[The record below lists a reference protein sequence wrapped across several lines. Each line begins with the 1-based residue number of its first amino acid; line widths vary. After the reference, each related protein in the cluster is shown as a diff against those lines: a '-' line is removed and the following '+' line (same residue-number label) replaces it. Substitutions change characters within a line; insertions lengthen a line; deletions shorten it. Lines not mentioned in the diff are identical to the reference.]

1 MEKWWTLVESNHVLI
16 LFRDALNHQTSSVSK
31 HIGQIRKHFRRLAFR
46 LTLTGCTSH
55 RHLFVHPCLTGWAFP
70 MQDAFAFDLRLL
82 DHFGFTH
89 TMSIPQNVVPAIR
102 IELMYA
108 SL

>member
-1 MEKWWTLVESNHVLI
+1 
-16 LFRDALNHQTSSVSK
+16 
-31 HIGQIRKHFRRLAFR
+31 
-46 LTLTGCTSH
+46 
-55 RHLFVHPCLTGWAFP
+55 

-102 IELMYA
+102 IELMYP

>member
-1 MEKWWTLVESNHVLI
+1 
-16 LFRDALNHQTSSVSK
+16 
-31 HIGQIRKHFRRLAFR
+31 
-46 LTLTGCTSH
+46 
-55 RHLFVHPCLTGWAFP
+55 

-82 DHFGFTH
+82 NDFAFSH

-102 IELMYA
+102 IELMYP